1 MFYNIFH
8 LFKIARKLGSS
19 GAIET
24 LDQIHKLPSILKVFF
39 NLISIGASKNILS
52 NNKRPGQNL
61 CEALEKMG
69 TTFIKLGQFLATRP
83 DIIV

>member
-8 LFKIARKLGSS
+8 LFKIKKLGSS

-39 NLISIGASKNILS
+39 
-52 NNKRPGQNL
+52 
-61 CEALEKMG
+61 
-69 TTFIKLGQFLATRP
+69 
-83 DIIV
+83 